1 MPATFRRRRHPYR
14 DVVAAGRPSDGWW
27 TPVLLEPVAFR
38 LVRLLADHT
47 PATPNQVTAL
57 SAMLTVAAAGG
68 LLEGGPL
75 GLVAGALLLQLSL
88 LTDRMDGTLARLT
101 GTATE
106 LGAWFGAVA
115 GRARLMMCGTALL
128 AGEYARTDDRAY
140 LFLTAL
146 VLICCAVLEITDG
159 HAELFP
165 AGFARRPSA
174 LRARVGRGAR
184 AVRIARPRPLTWPVT
199 EAEYGLAVCV
209 LAPQTG
215 AYVPMIVAASGLL
228 LCGELAGLGAAVR
241 SSRRARPARR
251 PPTVTRSPYGAADWP
266 EAGA

>member
-1 MPATFRRRRHPYR
+1 MPAGFRRRHHAYR
-14 DVVAAGRPSDGWW
+14 EVVAAGRPSDGWW
-27 TPVLLEPVAFR
+27 VPVLVEPVAFR

-47 PATPNQVTAL
+47 PTTPNQLTAL

-68 LLEGGPL
+68 LLEGGPV
-75 GLVAGALLLQLSL
+75 GLIAGALLVQLSL
-88 LTDRMDGTLARLT
+88 LADCMDGTLARLT

-115 GRARLMMCGTALL
+115 GRGRLMLCGAALL
-128 AGEYARTDDRAY
+128 LGEYARTTDRAY

-146 VLICCAVLEITDG
+146 VFLCAAVLEIAGG
-159 HAELFP
+159 HGELFP
-165 AGFARRPSA
+165 SGFARRPPA
-174 LRARVGRGAR
+174 GRTRRRRFAR
-184 AVRIARPRPLTWPVT
+184 AARTSRARPLTWPVT

-209 LAPQTG
+209 LAPLTG
-215 AYVPMIVAASGLL
+215 AYTAVIAVASGLL

-251 PPTVTRSPYGAADWP
+251 LPAALRPYDAADRTSH
-266 EAGA
+266 G